1 MRRLNI
7 LAPVPVPALL
17 EPLVA
22 RWAALPGNLRGGLWM
37 ALGGLGFSGAMAIAK
52 WLATDIH
59 PFELNFFRCVFG
71 LVALAPLFLR
81 GGRGIVATRCMGL
94 HVGRGLLG
102 GVGQICV
109 YYALAFLPLAVITA
123 ITYTRPLW
131 LIVLAV
137 LFLGERAHWR
147 RWTAIAVGFAGVL
160 IVARPVMDAVT
171 VPLLVLV
178 FSTLCHSS
186 AHVFLKKATAID
198 QPMTI
203 VFYYLVISTMVGAVP
218 MAFVWIT
225 PTPGQFAWLALTG
238 ILYVAAQGFI
248 TLAFRVGEAT
258 AITPFDYV
266 RILYA
271 IAFDITLFGLFPDAW
286 TMVGSTVVIGTTL
299 YIAGRHA
306 RLARGRK
313 AGESRGPLA

>member
-1 MRRLNI
+1 
-7 LAPVPVPALL
+7 LAPVPTLL
-17 EPLVA
+17 APLIA

-37 ALGGLGFSGAMAIAK
+37 LLGGSGFSGAMAIAK
-52 WLATDIH
+52 WLASDIH

-71 LVALAPLFLR
+71 LVALAPLFVR
-81 GGRGIVATRCMGL
+81 GGRGIVVTRCMGL
-94 HVGRGLLG
+94 HIGRGLFG

-109 YYALAFLPLAVITA
+109 YYALAFLPLAIITA

-147 RWTAIAVGFAGVL
+147 RWTAIAVGFCGVL
-160 IVARPVMDAVT
+160 IVARPVVDTVT
-171 VPLLVLV
+171 LPLLVLV

-198 QPMTI
+198 SPMTI
-203 VFYYLVISTMVGAVP
+203 VFYYLVISTFVGAVP
-218 MAFVWIT
+218 TFFVWVT
-225 PTPGQFAWLALTG
+225 PSLEQFAWLAVTG
-238 ILYVAAQGFI
+238 VLYVAGQGFI

-258 AITPFDYV
+258 AVTPFDYV

-271 IAFDITLFGLFPDAW
+271 IAFDITLFSLFPDAW
-286 TMVGSTVVIGTTL
+286 TIVGAMVIIGSTL
-299 YIAGRHA
+299 YIARRHA
-306 RLARGRK
+306 QLRPGPIAGGETRG
-313 AGESRGPLA
+313 SNPLP

>member
-1 MRRLNI
+1 MRRVRI
-7 LAPVPVPALL
+7 LAPVPALL
-17 EPLVA
+17 APLVA
-22 RWAALPGNLRGGLWM
+22 RWVALPGNLRGGSWM
-37 ALGGLGFSGAMAIAK
+37 LLGGSCFSGAMAIAK

-71 LVALAPLFLR
+71 LVALAPLFVR

-94 HVGRGLLG
+94 HVGRGLFG

-147 RWTAIAVGFAGVL
+147 RWTAIAVGFGGVL
-160 IVARPVMDAVT
+160 MVARPVMDDVT

-203 VFYYLVISTMVGAVP
+203 VFYYLVISTMVGAIP
-218 MAFVWIT
+218 TAFVWIT
-225 PTPGQFAWLALTG
+225 PTPGQFGWLALTG
-238 ILYVAAQGFI
+238 VLYVAGQGLI
-248 TLAFRVGEAT
+248 TLAFRAGEAT
-258 AITPFDYV
+258 AVTPFDYV

-286 TMVGSTVVIGTTL
+286 TIVGSTVVIGATL

-306 RLARGRK
+306 RLAEGRT
-313 AGESRGPLA
+313 AGAEPPP

>member
-1 MRRLNI
+1 MAFVPNL
-7 LAPVPVPALL
+7 LA
-17 EPLVA
+17 PLVA

-52 WLATDIH
+52 WLAADIH

-81 GGRGIVATRCMGL
+81 GGRSIVATRCMGL
-94 HVGRGLLG
+94 HVGRGLFG

-147 RWTAIAVGFAGVL
+147 RWAAIAVGFTGVL

-178 FSTLCHSS
+178 
-186 AHVFLKKATAID
+186 
-198 QPMTI
+198 
-203 VFYYLVISTMVGAVP
+203 
-218 MAFVWIT
+218 
-225 PTPGQFAWLALTG
+225 LALAMAPRL
-238 ILYVAAQGFI
+238 IIEVAKRSSRGMSIVRKAIRFTTTI
-248 TLAFRVGEAT
+248 TFEPFNILAFSWLICCLE
-258 AITPFDYV
+258 Y
-266 RILYA
+266 
-271 IAFDITLFGLFPDAW
+271 
-286 TMVGSTVVIGTTL
+286 
-299 YIAGRHA
+299 
-306 RLARGRK
+306 
-313 AGESRGPLA
+313 